1 MHGISHNFSS
11 EQLCS
16 LPIAFVRTMVY
27 NVNTVKETDRPQA
40 GKESKM
46 KIYKISTNAYDAFV
60 TVDEYNKVRYFSTA
74 AFVYDVDIRDVED
87 DTSWEDT
94 CMGMDF
100 DKFLGDAEIVDS
112 ADF

>member
-1 MHGISHNFSS
+1 M
-11 EQLCS
+11 
-16 LPIAFVRTMVY
+16 RTMVY
-27 NVNTVKETDRPQA
+27 NIITVKEMDRPQA
-40 GKESKM
+40 GKENKM

-60 TVDEYNKVRYFSTA
+60 TVDEDNKVRYFSTA

-112 ADF
+112 ADL